1 MVLYQGGGSKSQILY
16 KGNFCSQTFMALCI
30 GGIVL
35 VFDCSCNSID
45 VLSLSQ
51 LYYSGEGDVEKH
63 MVTVLDIQNKF
74 IVFSAP
80 MREVLA
86 VLTEWGSFYVLGG
99 DKKLYHLQEKDLQ
112 SKLALLFKKNLYDV
126 SIR

>member
-1 MVLYQGGGSKSQILY
+1 MHEHLYICCHNSEG
-16 KGNFCSQTFMALCI
+16 AL
-30 GGIVL
+30 
-35 VFDCSCNSID
+35 
-45 VLSLSQ
+45 
-51 LYYSGEGDVEKH
+51 EKH

-80 MREVLA
+80 MREVQA

>member
-1 MVLYQGGGSKSQILY
+1 MIYI
-16 KGNFCSQTFMALCI
+16 FF
-30 GGIVL
+30 
-35 VFDCSCNSID
+35 NSEEA
-45 VLSLSQ
+45 SL
-51 LYYSGEGDVEKH
+51 EKH

-80 MREVLA
+80 MREVQA
-86 VLTEWGSFYVLGG
+86 VLAEWGSFYVLGG
-99 DKKLYHLQEKDLQ
+99 DKKLYHLSEKDLQ

>member
-1 MVLYQGGGSKSQILY
+1 MYNLKLNVSYLLFSVFITILMHLRLYNSLY
-16 KGNFCSQTFMALCI
+16 
-30 GGIVL
+30 
-35 VFDCSCNSID
+35 SI
-45 VLSLSQ
+45 
-51 LYYSGEGDVEKH
+51 EGDLEKH

-80 MREVLA
+80 MREVQA

-99 DKKLYHLQEKDLQ
+99 DKRLYQLQEKDLQ

>member
-1 MVLYQGGGSKSQILY
+1 M
-16 KGNFCSQTFMALCI
+16 
-30 GGIVL
+30 
-35 VFDCSCNSID
+35 
-45 VLSLSQ
+45 
-51 LYYSGEGDVEKH
+51 
-63 MVTVLDIQNKF
+63 
-74 IVFSAP
+74 P
-80 MREVLA
+80 EVLA

>member
-1 MVLYQGGGSKSQILY
+1 MLY
-16 KGNFCSQTFMALCI
+16 FR
-30 GGIVL
+30 
-35 VFDCSCNSID
+35 
-45 VLSLSQ
+45 
-51 LYYSGEGDVEKH
+51 EGDLEKH

-80 MREVLA
+80 MREVQA
-86 VLTEWGSFYVLGG
+86 VLTEWGSFYILGG

>member
-1 MVLYQGGGSKSQILY
+1 
-16 KGNFCSQTFMALCI
+16 MALCN

-35 VFDCSCNSID
+35 VFDCTCNSVD
-45 VLSLSQ
+45 MLSLSR

-86 VLTEWGSFYVLGG
+86 VLTEWGSFYVMGG

>member
-1 MVLYQGGGSKSQILY
+1 MLYVVLHV
-16 KGNFCSQTFMALCI
+16 

-35 VFDCSCNSID
+35 VF
-45 VLSLSQ
+45 VLVVVLICHHSASF
-51 LYYSGEGDVEKH
+51 YYSGEGDLEKH
-63 MVTVLDIQNKF
+63 LVTVLDIQNKF
-74 IVFSAP
+74 IVFCAP
-80 MREVLA
+80 MPEVLA

-99 DKKLYHLQEKDLQ
+99 NKKLYHLQEKDLQ

>member
-1 MVLYQGGGSKSQILY
+1 
-16 KGNFCSQTFMALCI
+16 
-30 GGIVL
+30 
-35 VFDCSCNSID
+35 
-45 VLSLSQ
+45 
-51 LYYSGEGDVEKH
+51 

-80 MREVLA
+80 MREVQA

>member
-1 MVLYQGGGSKSQILY
+1 MRQHLYSSY
-16 KGNFCSQTFMALCI
+16 HS
-30 GGIVL
+30 
-35 VFDCSCNSID
+35 S
-45 VLSLSQ
+45 
-51 LYYSGEGDVEKH
+51 EGDLEKH

-80 MREVLA
+80 MREVQA

>member
-1 MVLYQGGGSKSQILY
+1 MYQHLYSIEG
-16 KGNFCSQTFMALCI
+16 AL
-30 GGIVL
+30 
-35 VFDCSCNSID
+35 
-45 VLSLSQ
+45 
-51 LYYSGEGDVEKH
+51 EKH

-80 MREVLA
+80 MREVQA

-99 DKKLYHLQEKDLQ
+99 DKKLCHLQEKDLQ

>member
-1 MVLYQGGGSKSQILY
+1 MY
-16 KGNFCSQTFMALCI
+16 
-30 GGIVL
+30 
-35 VFDCSCNSID
+35 NS
-45 VLSLSQ
+45 LRSS
-51 LYYSGEGDVEKH
+51 EGDLQKH

-80 MREVLA
+80 MREVQA

-99 DKKLYHLQEKDLQ
+99 DKRLYQLQEKDLQ

>member
-1 MVLYQGGGSKSQILY
+1 
-16 KGNFCSQTFMALCI
+16 
-30 GGIVL
+30 
-35 VFDCSCNSID
+35 
-45 VLSLSQ
+45 
-51 LYYSGEGDVEKH
+51 

-80 MREVLA
+80 MHEVQA

-99 DKKLYHLQEKDLQ
+99 DKRLYQLQEKDLQ

>member
-1 MVLYQGGGSKSQILY
+1 MHLYNCYHSSEG
-16 KGNFCSQTFMALCI
+16 AL
-30 GGIVL
+30 
-35 VFDCSCNSID
+35 
-45 VLSLSQ
+45 
-51 LYYSGEGDVEKH
+51 EKH

-80 MREVLA
+80 MREVQA